1 MRGDVCVNQSLSLQ
15 IMMLYTFNLL
25 MYLNTARGWVEN
37 DTICPYSSRNRNHWV
52 NESLHQVT
60 RGSSGM
66 GWVMGKEQGI
76 GKAERHARGQKDLG
90 AAISDCL

>member
-1 MRGDVCVNQSLSLQ
+1 M
-15 IMMLYTFNLL
+15 I
-25 MYLNTARGWVEN
+25 
-37 DTICPYSSRNRNHWV
+37 
-52 NESLHQVT
+52 ESLHQVT

-66 GWVMGKEQGI
+66 GWVMGKEQGS